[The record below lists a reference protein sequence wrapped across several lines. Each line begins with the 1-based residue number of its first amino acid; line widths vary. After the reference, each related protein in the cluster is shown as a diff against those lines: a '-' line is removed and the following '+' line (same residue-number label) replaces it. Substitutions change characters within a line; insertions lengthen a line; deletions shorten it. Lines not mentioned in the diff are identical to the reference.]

1 MRDLIGHLVARK
13 GAGREAARVAVGISQ
28 EFLRQDDGSATGGV
42 AATDSVATSSPISI
56 VYAGENILNP
66 AILKI
71 AGAIPG
77 FGLFD

>member
-13 GAGREAARVAVGISQ
+13 GAEREAARIAVGISQ
-28 EFLRQDDGSATGGV
+28 EFLRRNDDAATG
-42 AATDSVATSSPISI
+42 AETDSVATRSPISI
-56 VYAGENILNP
+56 VYADKSILDP
-66 AILKI
+66 AILAI

>member
-1 MRDLIGHLVARK
+1 MRDLIGHLVGRK
-13 GAGREAARVAVGISQ
+13 GAERGAARIAVGISQ
-28 EFLRQDDGSATGGV
+28 EFLPRDDDAATDG
-42 AATDSVATSSPISI
+42 AAVTDSVATGRPISI

-66 AILKI
+66 AIFEI